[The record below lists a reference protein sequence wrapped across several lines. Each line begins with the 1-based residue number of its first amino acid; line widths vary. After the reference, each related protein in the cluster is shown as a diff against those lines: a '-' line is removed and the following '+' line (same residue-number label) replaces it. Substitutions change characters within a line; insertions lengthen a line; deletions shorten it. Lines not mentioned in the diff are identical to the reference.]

1 MNPELYSVA
10 VVPVDVVVQHLHER
24 SIVLVVVFVPVELL
38 LLEKPEEVLGHGVVE
53 AVDLP
58 RHRLSYPVV
67 CEPRLI
73 QLVLILPALVGMQYR
88 FALADDSGLGE
99 LIQHVHRL
107 RQVRMLRDVVAD
119 HLPGAEVDNR
129 GEVYPSEGKL
139 EFRDI
144 RAHLEARLVG
154 AEVSAD
160 EVRADPADLS
170 LVGVVAPPSEGGLV
184 ADSPEQSSDLV
195 PAHRDAHPFQGYDD
209 SS

>member
-1 MNPELYSVA
+1 MEGFLSDSVAFAIYIETIRRHLNPELYSVA

-99 LIQHVHRL
+99 LIQHVPL
-107 RQVRMLRDVVAD
+107 IGDT
-119 HLPGAEVDNR
+119 E
-129 GEVYPSEGKL
+129 
-139 EFRDI
+139 
-144 RAHLEARLVG
+144 
-154 AEVSAD
+154 
-160 EVRADPADLS
+160 
-170 LVGVVAPPSEGGLV
+170 
-184 ADSPEQSSDLV
+184 SSQLTT
-195 PAHRDAHPFQGYDD
+195 FYLTF
-209 SS
+209 